1 MAAVRVTA
9 LHLYP
14 VKSAAGVAVQEATVR
29 PHGLEHDRR
38 WMVIGEDGGKLSPPR
53 HKAMMT
59 VTAGPRDDGG
69 IVLAAPGREPLQVDP
84 PVGGAQVPTVLS
96 RLDTARAAGPAAD
109 RWLSEVLGVPARLVW
124 MDDPSRRPIGEKHGG
139 RDGDVMSLADAG
151 PVLLTSMASLR
162 RLEEWVGM
170 PLAMGRFRPNVVID
184 GDLEPF
190 AEDDWPEVTIGGVRY
205 RHGEVCDRCVV
216 TTLDPATGAGG
227 PEPIRTLARH
237 RKWDG
242 EVYFGVRLIPV
253 GSGVIRV
260 GDAVS
265 PD

>member
-1 MAAVRVTA
+1 
-9 LHLYP
+9 
-14 VKSAAGVAVQEATVR
+14 
-29 PHGLEHDRR
+29 
-38 WMVIGEDGGKLSPPR
+38 
-53 HKAMMT
+53 
-59 VTAGPRDDGG
+59 
-69 IVLAAPGREPLQVDP
+69 
-84 PVGGAQVPTVLS
+84 
-96 RLDTARAAGPAAD
+96 
-109 RWLSEVLGVPARLVW
+109 

-253 GSGVIRV
+253 GSGAIRV
-260 GDAVS
+260 GDPVS